1 MKSRWYELKGKA
13 QFLRKQGLSIGKV
26 EKRLKIPR
34 STLSGW
40 FKNINLNKKQKEKI
54 LKNWKKDLVKA
65 RKKAVVW
72 HNKQKQK
79 RLDEAEISAKET
91 LTKIN
96 ISNQAFFELALA
108 FLYFGEGSK
117 KNTETAIGSSDAK
130 ILKFFLAGLKKI
142 YHLDISKIKCELHLR
157 ADQDSNKAR
166 HYWAK
171 ALNLPVDNF
180 KQINIDKRTKGA
192 TYPYYK
198 GVCHL
203 RCGHVAIQR
212 KLMLLASL
220 FCERIISE
228 NAGA

>member
-1 MKSRWYELKGKA
+1 M
-13 QFLRKQGLSIGKV
+13 RKRGLSIGKV

-40 FKNINLNKKQKEKI
+40 FKDIKLNKKQKEKI
-54 LKNWKKDLVKA
+54 LKNWRKDLVKA
-65 RKKAVVW
+65 RKKAVIW

-79 RLDEAEISAKET
+79 RLDEAEKSAKKT

-130 ILKFFLAGLKKI
+130 ILKFFLAGLKNI
-142 YHLDISKIKCELHLR
+142 YHLDINKIKCELHLR
-157 ADQDSNKAR
+157 ADQNSKEAKY
-166 HYWAK
+166 YWSK
-171 ALNLPVDNF
+171 TLGLPVDNF
-180 KQINIDKRTKGA
+180 KQVNIDKRTKGA

-212 KLMLLASL
+212 KLVYMSKI
-220 FCERIISE
+220 FCKKVISE
-228 NAGA
+228 NMGA